1 MKKYKLIFICSF
13 LSMTLAST
21 ASANDNYR
29 RQIHLNSAQY
39 PYMYMPTDNGIYS
52 IRSAAEI
59 TYNPVA
65 SSPGRYQPKYMWY
78 PADYPIKDVIST
90 KVATFTA
97 VTSNRGDNNLLLLIE
112 KSATTDVTPDFIT
125 KGSNSCIEQ
134 IEMQWG
140 EDYGWPDER
149 NSVYITVRGD
159 HAGVYMHPRVKTANK
174 YYPEWTK
181 IFDGEVNFISTAEEN
196 YELVICYNDTLG
208 NSRVVVSADSGKC
221 AKWSEIY
228 STDKFKIINVE
239 HDGDFY
245 CVYGENIVSVS
256 TDGGGSWTES
266 RPPFLVSDILYEYP
280 AVYAAEASDTI
291 SRMWRSDDFGV
302 TWNVYRTIP
311 TDPTGIVDMC
321 YAGGC
326 ASSFVMYTGS
336 GNIYSLPNYYGQQD
350 EEILFNGTPTD
361 VKENIEADDIEVY
374 LASSDAGLW
383 VSISVDVPQWS
394 ATLYNS
400 NGICVAQKTGEGSE
414 IFLSADSE
422 GTHILVVKAG
432 GRVVKKKIA
441 IK

>member
-1 MKKYKLIFICSF
+1 MKQSIFIC
-13 LSMTLAST
+13 LSSLLCLSLAST

-29 RQIHLNSAQY
+29 RQIHLNSDQY

-52 IRSAAEI
+52 IRSASEI

-78 PADYPIKDVIST
+78 PADYAIKDVIST

-97 VTSNRGDNNLLLLIE
+97 VTSNKGDNNLLLLIE

-125 KGSNSCIEQ
+125 QGSNSCIEQ

-140 EDYGWPDER
+140 EDYGWSDER

-208 NSRVVVSADSGKC
+208 NSRVVVSADGGKC
-221 AKWSEIY
+221 EKWREIY
-228 STDKFKIINVE
+228 STDKFNIINVE

-245 CVYGENIVSVS
+245 CVYGKDVVTVS

-266 RPPFLVSDILYEYP
+266 RPPFLVSDVLYEYP
-280 AVYAAEASDTI
+280 AVYASEASDTI

-336 GNIYSLPNYYGQQD
+336 GNIYSLSNYYGH
-350 EEILFNGTPTD
+350 EEDILFNGTPTSI
-361 VKENIEADDIEVY
+361 VENTEADGFNISLTNSDSDLLVNIGTDI
-374 LASSDAGLW
+374 
-383 VSISVDVPQWS
+383 PQWS

-400 NGICVAQKTGEGSE
+400 NGVCVAQKEGTGSE
-414 IFLSADSE
+414 MFLSTDSK

-441 IK
+441 LK